1 MFDYFV
7 NIRVQAWIRTGYLRR
22 VGVLADFKENVWL
35 LRESEQIGK
44 DLIIFKFLSIVNC
57 LGYISRASAAEKQTK
72 KSTSLYSR

>member
-44 DLIIFKFLSIVNC
+44 DLIIFKFCQL
-57 LGYISRASAAEKQTK
+57 
-72 KSTSLYSR
+72 